1 METTAFSAD
10 GAVHMM
16 PNDLKDRLAVL
27 EAYDIMDSPPEEMFD
42 DITRLASYICATP
55 IALITLLDAS
65 RQWFKSKV
73 GLQPDS
79 TPIEQAFCAH
89 AIAQKDVL
97 IVRDASLD
105 ARFSANPLVTSD
117 PNIRFY
123 AGAQLVTPD
132 GVALGTLCAIDH
144 VPRELWPEQI
154 SALQALAR
162 QVVHMLELR
171 KAISDL
177 KAARAAKEDAER
189 KVGMLESMIPLC
201 SWCRKIRCDDDS
213 WQTIETY
220 IERNST
226 SRVTH
231 GICPTC
237 VEVAM
242 SNPA

>member
-1 METTAFSAD
+1 MIAIRTNN
-10 GAVHMM
+10 VLMM
-16 PNDLKDRLAVL
+16 PSDLQNRLAAL
-27 EAYDIMDSPPEEMFD
+27 EAYDIMDSPPEQMFD
-42 DITRLASYICATP
+42 DISLLASYICGTP

-73 GLQPDS
+73 GLQSDS

-89 AIAQKDVL
+89 AIAQEEVF
-97 IVRDASLD
+97 IVPDATLD
-105 ARFSANPLVTSD
+105 ARFSNNPLVSSD

-123 AGAQLVTPD
+123 AGAQLVTPK
-132 GVALGTLCAIDH
+132 GVALGTLCVIDS

-162 QVVHMLELR
+162 QVVSMLELR
-171 KAISDL
+171 KTVSDL
-177 KAARAAKEDAER
+177 KAARDAKEDAER
-189 KVGMLESMIPLC
+189 KVGMLESLIPLC

-213 WQTIETY
+213 WQTVETY
-220 IERNST
+220 IERNSA

-237 VEVAM
+237 AEVAKR
-242 SNPA
+242 NPS

>member
-1 METTAFSAD
+1 METTAISANS
-10 GAVHMM
+10 AAQMM
-16 PNDLKDRLAVL
+16 PNDLQNRLAAL
-27 EAYDIMDSPPEEMFD
+27 AAYDIMDSPPEQMFD

-73 GLQPDS
+73 GFQSDS

-97 IVRDASLD
+97 IVRDATLD
-105 ARFSANPLVTSD
+105 ARFSANSLVTSD

-132 GVALGTLCAIDH
+132 GVALGTLCAIDS
-144 VPRELWPEQI
+144 VPRDLWPEQI
-154 SALQALAR
+154 SALETLAR
-162 QVVHMLELR
+162 QVVHILELR
-171 KAISDL
+171 KIIADL
-177 KAARAAKEDAER
+177 KAARDEKEDAER
-189 KVGMLESMIPLC
+189 KVGMLESLIPLC

-213 WQTIETY
+213 WQTVETY
-220 IERNST
+220 IARNSP

-231 GICPTC
+231 GICPAC
-237 VEVAM
+237 AEVAK
-242 SNPA
+242 SDPS